1 MGVTMAATTTT
12 TTAEG
17 RGENSSTLS
26 LLLLFS
32 ALAQRDGNGNAAGS
46 GGGGNGV
53 LLNALGAIDSGST
66 LKELL
71 ATAATS
77 SSTLSS
83 QNMRSCAGTNT
94 VNEGGG
100 RGR

>member
-1 MGVTMAATTTT
+1 MRLGLLILGV
-12 TTAEG
+12 EKG
-17 RGENSSTLS
+17 RGSEPH
-26 LLLLFS
+26 
-32 ALAQRDGNGNAAGS
+32 A
-46 GGGGNGV
+46 
-53 LLNALGAIDSGST
+53 